1 MLTRRIT
8 AAGQAAAVATLAVA
22 AALFL
27 RWYGNKHNY
36 FDLRIYVSAMRW
48 WAGGHPLY
56 DYAQPDRVQGE
67 LYFTYPPFTALVLRP
82 FAAVPIRFTIGVF
95 IVGTAIALAIT
106 TWWLVAPL
114 ADRYG
119 MPRWF
124 AAGLAIPLVFVIEPT
139 RETFTLG
146 QINMLLIV
154 LLLADLLFA
163 VPRASSGAPASNR
176 ASSGAPA
183 SNGWRWAG
191 VGIGLATA
199 LKLFPGIFIVYLLVT
214 RRWRAAAVA
223 SATAAGATLFAA
235 AVAPHA
241 SWQFWTN
248 ALWDTGRVGRTDYTG
263 NQSLLGLLSRL
274 VAPHDPNRLIW
285 VVLAAAAAGYGL
297 WRARRA
303 AAAGDEL
310 TGMTLTGLVGSL
322 ISPITWPHHVYWFI
336 PAVVLLVDGVL
347 RPAAVTESAAQ
358 LRRLGLLATAI
369 GVYACALYGVVSFVD
384 YGTAKAPT
392 VTIEDFVLRNL
403 YVLVMLA
410 LLVVLPVRVRS
421 SATTP
426 MPVYNTFAAK

>member
-1 MLTRRIT
+1 MLLTRRIT
-8 AAGQAAAVATLAVA
+8 AAGQAAAVATLTVA

-48 WAGGHPLY
+48 WADGHPLY
-56 DYAQPDRVQGE
+56 DYAQPDRVQGH

-82 FAAVPIRFTIGVF
+82 FAALPVRYTIGVF
-95 IVGTAIALAIT
+95 IVGTAIALAVT

-119 MPRWF
+119 LPRWF

-163 VPRASSGAPASNR
+163 VPRD
-176 ASSGAPA
+176 
-183 SNGWRWAG
+183 WRWAG

-214 RRWRAAAVA
+214 RRWRAAVVA
-223 SATAAGATLFAA
+223 SATAVGATLFAA
-235 AVAPHA
+235 AVAPQA
-241 SWQFWTN
+241 SWQFWTS

-274 VAPHDPNRLIW
+274 VAPHDPSRLIW
-285 VVLAAAAAGYGL
+285 VVLAAAVAGYGL

-303 AAAGDEL
+303 AVAGDEL

-322 ISPITWPHHVYWFI
+322 ISPITWPHHVYWFV
-336 PAVVLLVDGVL
+336 PAVVVLVDIGL
-347 RPAAVTESAAQ
+347 RPATERIAQ
-358 LRRLGLLATAI
+358 LKRLGLLAAAV
-369 GVYACALYGVVSFVD
+369 GVYVCAWYGVVSFVD
-384 YGTAKAPT
+384 YGAAKVPTA
-392 VTIEDFVLRNL
+392 TIHDFVLRNL

-410 LLVVLPVRVRS
+410 LLVVLPVRARS
-421 SATTP
+421 STTAP
-426 MPVYNTFAAK
+426 MPVYTTFAAK